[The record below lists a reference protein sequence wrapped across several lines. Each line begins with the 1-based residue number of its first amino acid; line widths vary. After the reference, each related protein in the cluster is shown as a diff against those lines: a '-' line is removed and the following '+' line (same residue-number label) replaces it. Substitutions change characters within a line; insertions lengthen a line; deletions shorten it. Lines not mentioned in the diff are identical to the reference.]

1 MLIKYF
7 ENQNLTIERYR
18 YKQLLF
24 ANPGEVPQISMKYL
38 CLPNKQ

>member
-18 YKQLLF
+18 YNQLLF
-24 ANPGEVPQISMKYL
+24 ANPGEVPPDLDEIPLLAQ
-38 CLPNKQ
+38 